1 MLESLEFERSREAA
15 LAEQLEEIVVEGE
28 GPAIDEEAFARMAP
42 EDVELVRASLE
53 SPSFELFDDEEG
65 LYYPQPSADDAEDEG
80 SLEEEIARLQEE
92 IAASRRRQQAF
103 ERYLEA
109 LGGD

>member
-1 MLESLEFERSREAA
+1 MLESLEFERNREAA

-53 SPSFELFDDEEG
+53 SPSFDLFGDEES
-65 LYYPQPSADDAEDEG
+65 LYPQASEDNSEDDG
-80 SLEEEIARLQEE
+80 SLEEEIARLEEE
-92 IAASRRRQQAF
+92 IAASRRRQRAF

-109 LGGD
+109 LGED